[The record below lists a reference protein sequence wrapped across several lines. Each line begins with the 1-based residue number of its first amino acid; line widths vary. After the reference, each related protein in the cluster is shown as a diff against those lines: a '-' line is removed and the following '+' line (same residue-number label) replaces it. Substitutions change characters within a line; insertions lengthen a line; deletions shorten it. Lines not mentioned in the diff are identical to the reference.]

1 MLTKANQSSQ
11 HQLDAKVRA
20 LLSPTVKTIQISC
33 ASVPKGS
40 TFSLLH
46 LAYLS

>member
-20 LLSPTVKTIQISC
+20 LLSPTVKQYK
-33 ASVPKGS
+33 SVVLQYLK
-40 TFSLLH
+40 LAH
-46 LAYLS
+46 LACYI